1 MSLSLASSWFNLN
14 LYTPEKMVKKLIE
27 LSIGSIELQYRMPA
41 PYFRELYP
49 LLKKEGIKVSSLHNY
64 FPVPEI
70 VERGSGDAFLLT
82 SLDDDE
88 LKLAVKYSSRSIEVA
103 SMLEAPVVVFHTG
116 SVPLSSSKLDE
127 FYYLFERG
135 EENEAGKILREISKE
150 REKKSRLYLDRLLI
164 SLDRIA
170 KVAEREGVKV
180 GIENRYHP
188 HEIPLPPELKIIFKE
203 FEGGPIFYWHDV
215 GHAHHLEVI
224 GFLPEK
230 KWLEEF
236 KEFLIGVH
244 LHDARG
250 REDHLAPGKG
260 EIDFLSLLGYISKET
275 IKVVE
280 AHPKVKEGELREG
293 FNYLKEM
300 GFVEGSGSGG

>member
-14 LYTPEKMVKKLIE
+14 LYTPEKMVKKLVE
-27 LSIGSIELQYRMPA
+27 FSIDSVELQYRMPA
-41 PYFRELYP
+41 PYFKELHP

-70 VERGSGDAFLLT
+70 VGRGSGDAFLLT

-103 SMLEAPVVVFHTG
+103 SMLEAPAVVFHTG
-116 SVPLSSSKLDE
+116 SVPLSSKKLDE
-127 FYYLFERG
+127 FYDFFDRG
-135 EENEAGKILREISKE
+135 EKDKAEKILGEISKE
-150 REKKSRLYLDRLLI
+150 REKKSQLYLDRLLV
-164 SLDRIA
+164 SLDRIV
-170 KVAEREGVKV
+170 KVAEKEGVKV

-188 HEIPLPPELKIIFKE
+188 HEIPLPHELKIIFRE
-203 FEGGPIFYWHDV
+203 FEGAPIFYWHDV
-215 GHAHHLEVI
+215 GHAHHLQVI

-236 KEFLIGVH
+236 KDFLIGIH

-260 EIDFLSLLGYISKET
+260 EIDFPSLLGYISNET

-280 AHPKVKEGELREG
+280 AHPKVKERELVEG
-293 FNYLKEM
+293 FDYLKEM
-300 GFVEGSGSGG
+300 GFVENSGS